1 MAGFFEIVSRDTK
14 TYQDLAENHLESIVK
29 LADIDISNYIE
40 NSMTKPVM
48 VSKTMANDEFLK
60 SWLLQERENV
70 ENPAYLKQL
79 YNYLKAYQEKYD
91 YTTVFCVSA
100 KTGNYYYQ
108 DGLNKT
114 ISSGDEHDIWYYNF
128 IASNKEY
135 DLEIDTA
142 PLATFL

>member
-60 SWLLQERENV
+60 SWLLQEKKNV
-70 ENPAYLKQL
+70 GNAAYLKQL
-79 YNYLKAYQEKYD
+79 YNYLKAYQEN
-91 YTTVFCVSA
+91 TTTPPSF
-100 KTGNYYYQ
+100 
-108 DGLNKT
+108 
-114 ISSGDEHDIWYYNF
+114 
-128 IASNKEY
+128 ASRHKP
-135 DLEIDTA
+135 EIIIIRTA
-142 PLATFL
+142 